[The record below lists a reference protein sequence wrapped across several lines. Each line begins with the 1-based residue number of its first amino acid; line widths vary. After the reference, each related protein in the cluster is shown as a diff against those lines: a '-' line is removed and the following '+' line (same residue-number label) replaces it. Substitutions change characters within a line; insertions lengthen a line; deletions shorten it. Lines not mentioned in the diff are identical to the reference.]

1 MRKIYRLKSDALIA
15 GVCAGIAD
23 SFCVN
28 PIKIRLGL
36 VFLTVLT
43 GWLPG
48 IITYLAAWFLLY
60 DKKDLDKKNENKAGV

>member
-1 MRKIYRLKSDALIA
+1 MKKLHRLKSEALIA

-23 SFCVN
+23 SLSVN
-28 PIKIRLGL
+28 PIKIRLGP
-36 VFLTVLT
+36 VFVTVLT

-60 DKKDLDKKNENKAGV
+60 DMKDLDKREDKKD

>member
-1 MRKIYRLKSDALIA
+1 MRKLYRLKSEALIA
-15 GVCAGIAD
+15 GVCAGFAD
-23 SFCVN
+23 TLGVN

-36 VFLTVLT
+36 IFVTVLT

-60 DKKDLDKKNENKAGV
+60 DKKDLDKKTTNDV

>member
-1 MRKIYRLKSDALIA
+1 MKKIYRLKSDALIA

-23 SFCVN
+23 SFKVN

-36 VFLTVLT
+36 VFVTVLT

-60 DKKDLDKKNENKAGV
+60 DKKDIDKKANGTTDV

>member
-23 SFCVN
+23 SFGVN

-36 VFLTVLT
+36 VFVTVLT

-60 DKKDLDKKNENKAGV
+60 DKKDIDNKNEQKSDV